1 MSPAAFVW
9 ANLRR
14 RPLHNLLGLAGVT
27 MAFTLYGLA
36 LGSAEGFRRDALL
49 HHANIGTQF
58 LYGAIAVSAA
68 GMLLILVLAG
78 VAMAQTVRLRLYELG
93 ILKALGFSTRRI
105 VALMVAE
112 AATTCLAGAAL
123 GLIAAKLL
131 SLLLVA
137 LLPPPGLPPLVYT
150 PGIVGTGLVLAGLIA
165 LFSTVI
171 PAARIARLDA
181 ATALTGRGPVPARDS
196 ITAPE
201 TDFPEKQIPAAVQE
215 PDAVSNA
222 DLRLLWQVLVVT
234 RIGLLTL
241 RQRLRGALT
250 ITVSVGC
257 VVVALLPL
265 SSVGEGI
272 RVGLL
277 ASGDPNRVVVHTAT
291 PWVNPSILPDSA
303 ARIVA
308 AAPGVARGANG
319 TPLAEGESFGHILGL
334 TKRNNGE
341 AGNTAIVGAGPLWS
355 VMTPS
360 FRLLAGRLPRPGTRE
375 LIAGNLARRKFSGL
389 DSGVLDKVV
398 LGVASGAQLDR
409 VTLDGP
415 WRIVGTF
422 TTGSWWD
429 GYLVAD
435 AAAFKR
441 YAQHPADSI
450 VLARLTSP
458 QAFNGFARALAGRFS
473 ANIIVDREPDYY
485 AGIWRIIPDTAWI
498 VAYILA
504 GLIGMGTMAAIAQIM
519 NGALEER
526 RREIAALRALGF
538 DVRAIAASVVLEGLL
553 LAIAGALVGAAVVW
567 LWMDGFLVNGAV
579 TVIRA
584 TVDPHLLLV
593 SLAWAFVI
601 ALCGTVP
608 LAARIIRQTDIHTL
622 QNL

>member
-1 MSPAAFVW
+1 M
-9 ANLRR
+9 
-14 RPLHNLLGLAGVT
+14 
-27 MAFTLYGLA
+27 
-36 LGSAEGFRRDALL
+36 
-49 HHANIGTQF
+49 
-58 LYGAIAVSAA
+58 AVSAA
-68 GMLLILVLAG
+68 GMLLILILAG

-105 VALMVAE
+105 VVLMVAE
-112 AATTCLAGAAL
+112 AAVPCLAGAAL
-123 GLIAAKLL
+123 GLVAAKSL
-131 SLLLVA
+131 SLLLVL
-137 LLPPPGLPPLVYT
+137 LLPPPGLPPLAYT
-150 PGIVGTGLVLAGLIA
+150 PGMVGTGAILAVLVA

-181 ATALTGRGPVPARDS
+181 ATALTGRGPVSARDS
-196 ITAPE
+196 MAARE
-201 TDFPEKQIPAAVQE
+201 TDFPEKQVPAAVHE
-215 PDAVSNA
+215 PDAVTSA
-222 DLRLLWQVLVVT
+222 DLRLLRQVVVVT

-250 ITVSVGC
+250 IIASVGF
-257 VVVALLPL
+257 VMLALLPL

-272 RVGLL
+272 RVALL
-277 ASGDPNRVVVHTAT
+277 ASGDPDRVVVHKGTS
-291 PWVNPSILPDSA
+291 WFNPANLPDGTAS
-303 ARIVA
+303 IVA
-308 AAPGVARGANG
+308 TAPGVARAADG
-319 TPLAEGESFGHILGL
+319 TPLVEGESFGRVIEL

-341 AGNTAIVGAGPLWS
+341 AGYTTIVGAGPLWPG
-355 VMTPS
+355 MTPA

-389 DSGVLDKVV
+389 DSGVLAKVV
-398 LGVASGAQLDR
+398 LGVANGAQEDK
-409 VTLDGP
+409 VYLDGP

-441 YAQHPADSI
+441 YAQNPADSI

-458 QAFNGFARALAGRFS
+458 QAFGGFARALAGRLP
-473 ANIIVDREPDYY
+473 ANIIVDRESDYY
-485 AGIWRIIPDTAWI
+485 ASIWRTMSVTGWV
-498 VAYILA
+498 VAYTLA

-553 LAIAGALVGAAVVW
+553 LAIPGALAGAAVVW
-567 LWMDGFLVNGAV
+567 LWMDGFLYDAAM
-579 TVIRA
+579 TVFRA
-584 TVDPHLLLV
+584 SVDLHLLMV

-608 LAARIIRQTDIHTL
+608 LAFRMTRQTEIHTL

>member
-58 LYGAIAVSAA
+58 LYGAIVVSGA
-68 GMLLILVLAG
+68 GMLLILFLAG

-93 ILKALGFSTRRI
+93 VLKALGFSTRRI
-105 VALMVAE
+105 VALIVAE
-112 AATTCLAGAAL
+112 AATPCLAGVAL

-131 SLLLVA
+131 SLLLIV
-137 LLPPPGLPPLVYT
+137 LLPPPRLPSLAYT
-150 PGIVGTGLVLAGLIA
+150 SGIVGTGLVLGSLIA

-181 ATALTGRGPVPARDS
+181 ATALTGRGPVRARDNMD
-196 ITAPE
+196 TPE
-201 TDFPEKQIPAAVQE
+201 TNFPANQVPLVVLEPNAVT
-215 PDAVSNA
+215 SA
-222 DLRLLWQVLVVT
+222 DLRLLWQIVVVT

-250 ITVSVGC
+250 IVASVGC

-265 SSVGEGI
+265 SAAGEGI
-272 RVGLL
+272 RLALL
-277 ASGDPNRVVVHTAT
+277 ASGDPYRVVVHTAT
-291 PWVNPSILPDSA
+291 SWYNPGNLPDGTAS
-303 ARIVA
+303 IVA
-308 AAPGVARGANG
+308 AAPGVAQAANG
-319 TPLAEGESFGHILGL
+319 TLLVEGESFGHIIGL
-334 TKRNNGE
+334 TKRDNSG
-341 AGNTAIVGAGPLWS
+341 AGNTALVGVGPLWP
-355 VMTPS
+355 VMTPA

-375 LIAGNLARRKFSGL
+375 LMAGNRASREFSDL
-389 DSGVLDKVV
+389 DSGVLNKVV
-398 LGVASGAQLDR
+398 LGVVNGTQLDR
-409 VTLDGP
+409 VTIDGP

-435 AAAFKR
+435 AAGFKR
-441 YAQHPADSI
+441 FAQHPADTF

-458 QAFNGFARALAGRFS
+458 QAFDGFARALAGRLP

-485 AGIWRIIPDTAWI
+485 ARIWRIMPVTGWI
-498 VAYILA
+498 VAYTMA

-519 NGALEER
+519 NSALEER

-553 LAIAGALVGAAVVW
+553 LAISGALIGAAAVW
-567 LWMDGFLVNGAV
+567 LWRDGYLWDAAMTIF
-579 TVIRA
+579 RA
-584 TVDPHLLLV
+584 TVDLHLLLV

-601 ALCGTVP
+601 VLCGTIP
-608 LAARIIRQTDIHTL
+608 LAIRMIRQTEMQTL
-622 QNL
+622 QDL

>member
-1 MSPAAFVW
+1 MSPAAFVL

-36 LGSAEGFRRDALL
+36 LGSAEGFRRAALL
-49 HHANIGTQF
+49 HHVNIGEQF
-58 LYGAIAVSAA
+58 LYAAMAVSAA
-68 GMLLILVLAG
+68 GMLLILFLEG

-112 AATTCLAGAAL
+112 AAVPGLAGATL

-131 SLLLVA
+131 SLLLVM
-137 LLPPPGLPPLVYT
+137 LPPPPGFPPLAYT
-150 PGIVGTGLVLAGLIA
+150 PGIVGTGLVFAGLIA
-165 LFSTVI
+165 LFSTAI
-171 PAARIARLDA
+171 PAARIVRIDA
-181 ATALTGRGPVPARDS
+181 ATALTGRGPVLPRDS
-196 ITAPE
+196 MGARE
-201 TDFPEKQIPAAVQE
+201 TNFPAKQVPAAVHA
-215 PDAVSNA
+215 PDAVTSA
-222 DLRLLWQVLVVT
+222 DLRLLWQIIVVT

-241 RQRLRGALT
+241 RKRFRGALT
-250 ITVSVGC
+250 IIVSVGC

-291 PWVNPSILPDSA
+291 SWIIPRNLPDST

-308 AAPGVARGANG
+308 AAPGVARAANG
-319 TPLAEGESFGHILGL
+319 TPLVEGESFGHILEL

-341 AGNTAIVGAGPLWS
+341 AGNTAIVGAGPLWP
-355 VMTPS
+355 VMTPA
-360 FRLLAGRLPRPGTRE
+360 FRLLEGRLPRPGTRE

-398 LGVASGAQLDR
+398 LGVSSVGRLDR
-409 VTLDGP
+409 VSLDGP

-435 AAAFKR
+435 AAGFKR
-441 YAQHPADSI
+441 YAQHPADTI

-458 QAFNGFARALAGRFS
+458 QAFSGFARALAGRLPS
-473 ANIIVDREPDYY
+473 NIIVDRETDYY
-485 AGIWRIIPDTAWI
+485 AGIWRIIPDTGWI
-498 VAYILA
+498 VAYTLA

-538 DVRAIAASVVLEGLL
+538 DVRAIAASVMLEGLL
-553 LAIAGALVGAAVVW
+553 LAISGALAGAAAVW

-584 TVDPHLLLV
+584 TVDLHLLLV

-601 ALCGTVP
+601 ALCGTIP
-608 LAARIIRQTDIHTL
+608 LAARMIRQTEMHTL